1 MAPGFVRTR
10 SNIEGENPG
19 VTAIAVDMG
28 KNSHFAVKWA
38 TDNLLRKG
46 ESSSCILVHV
56 HNKPAPNQNPNG
68 PSKKEL
74 QQLFLP
80 FRGFCARKGIKAQE
94 VLLFDTDIAKAL
106 LEFIAKNSVATLVIG
121 ATNKSAFSRKFWS
134 VSLSTTLLQAAPDS
148 CSVYVISKGKLQSL
162 RLANEPPPAPHNHQ
176 LPPPSPDQQSEVMS
190 VSEYSYSQGSFR
202 SELSSDRMSVESSES
217 AGVTRMSASRGG
229 GGYGRTPA
237 VPSGHHHHQGRMISR
252 LPAAESAGMSNFSDA
267 SSASSLS
274 SAVMTRNF
282 QYVDAASY
290 ESNNNST
297 EFSRLSAS
305 STSSNNSSENMQ
317 LIDSEIRRMKLELQQ
332 TLDAYHSICKDAATA
347 NQMMTKPQNFYSRES
362 ESDEDSTMSLNLEIS
377 TPEIELQRNKAARIS
392 QLLSEMEVQKKQNA
406 EIMRAN
412 YKQALRDENHHHDS
426 RSTESLAYYGGDSQ
440 NPIVQ
445 FREYNIQDIE
455 MSTNHFAPSKK
466 IGEGGYGPVYKGIIN
481 DVPVAI
487 KVVRPDLSQ
496 GQKQFQKE
504 VEVLSTVRHP
514 HMVNLLGACPQY
526 GCLVYEYMD
535 NGSLEDR
542 LMRKDNTPSIPW
554 PTRFKIA
561 SEIATGLLYLHEHRP
576 EPIVHRDLKPA
587 NILLDSNYVS
597 KIGDVGLA
605 RLVPG
610 AAPNSNVT
618 RYHMTAAA
626 GTFCYID
633 PEYQQTGLLSVKS
646 DLFSLGVV
654 LLQLI
659 TGKPPMGL
667 SYHVEEA
674 VENER
679 FSTVLDPTVKDW
691 PVEEALSLA
700 KLALQC
706 CELRKKDRPSLGNV
720 VLPELNRLRDF
731 AVGNFSLGCPEEDMD
746 VAPPHYNEELFS
758 R

>member
-1 MAPGFVRTR
+1 MAPGFVRTS

-38 TDNLLRKG
+38 TDNLLKKG
-46 ESSSCILVHV
+46 DSSSCILVHV
-56 HNKPAPNQNPNG
+56 HHKPAPNQNPNG

-162 RLANEPPPAPHNHQ
+162 RLANQPPPHNHQ

-217 AGVTRMSASRGG
+217 AGVTRMSANRGGG

-237 VPSGHHHHQGRMISR
+237 VPSGHHHQGRMISR

-297 EFSRLSAS
+297 EFSGLSAS

-317 LIDSEIRRMKLELQQ
+317 LIESEIRRMKLELQKN
-332 TLDAYHSICKDAATA
+332 LDAYHSICKDAATA
-347 NQMMTKPQNFYSRES
+347 NQMMTKPQNFHSRES

-392 QLLSEMEVQKKQNA
+392 QLLSEMEGQKKQNA

-412 YKQALRDENHHHDS
+412 YKQALRDKNHHNS
-426 RSTESLAYYGGDSQ
+426 RSTESLAYYGGSQ

-466 IGEGGYGPVYKGIIN
+466 IGEGGYGPVYKGIID

-542 LMRKDNTPSIPW
+542 LMRKDNTPTIPW
-554 PTRFKIA
+554 STRFKIA

-679 FSTVLDPTVKDW
+679 FATVLDPTVKDW

-731 AVGNFSLGCPEEDMD
+731 AVGFSLGCPEDMD
-746 VAPPHYNEELFS
+746 VAPPHYNEELF
-758 R
+758 RR

>member
-1 MAPGFVRTR
+1 MAPGFVRTS

-38 TDNLLRKG
+38 TDNLLKKG
-46 ESSSCILVHV
+46 DSSSCILVHV
-56 HNKPAPNQNPNG
+56 HHKPAPNQNPNG

-121 ATNKSAFSRKFWS
+121 ATNKSAFS
-134 VSLSTTLLQAAPDS
+134 SLSTTLLQAAPDS

-162 RLANEPPPAPHNHQ
+162 RLANQPPPPPHNHQ

-217 AGVTRMSASRGG
+217 ASVTRMSANRGG

-237 VPSGHHHHQGRMISR
+237 VPSGHHHQGRMISR
-252 LPAAESAGMSNFSDA
+252 LPAAESAGMSNFSEA

-297 EFSRLSAS
+297 EFSGLSPS
-305 STSSNNSSENMQ
+305 STSSNNSSENM
-317 LIDSEIRRMKLELQQ
+317 KN
-332 TLDAYHSICKDAATA
+332 LDAYHSICKDAATA
-347 NQMMTKPQNFYSRES
+347 NQMMTKPQNFHSRES
-362 ESDEDSTMSLNLEIS
+362 ESDEDSTMSLNLGIS

-392 QLLSEMEVQKKQNA
+392 QLLSEMEGQKKQNA
-406 EIMRAN
+406 EMMRAN
-412 YKQALRDENHHHDS
+412 YKQALRDKNHHNS
-426 RSTESLAYYGGDSQ
+426 RSTESLAYYGGSQ

-466 IGEGGYGPVYKGIIN
+466 IGEGGYGPVYKGIID

-731 AVGNFSLGCPEEDMD
+731 AVGFSLGCPEDMD
-746 VAPPHYNEELFS
+746 VAPPHHNEELF
-758 R
+758 RR